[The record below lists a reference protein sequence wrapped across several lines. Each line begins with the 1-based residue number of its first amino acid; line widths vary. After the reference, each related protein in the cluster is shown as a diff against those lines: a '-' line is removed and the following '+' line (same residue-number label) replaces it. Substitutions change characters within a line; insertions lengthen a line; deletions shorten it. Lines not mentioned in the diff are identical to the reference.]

1 MNRTLRK
8 QVRQR
13 ADNYCEYCRLHQQF
27 DVLPHHVDHIIARKH
42 QGDEALDN
50 LSLACTSCSLAKGS
64 NIGGRDLRTMQF
76 TRLFHPRMDSW
87 HEHSR
92 WRGPTLVGKT
102 SIGRVTV
109 LVLRMNQTD
118 RVALR
123 KLLIKHDQFPPG
135 ND

>member
-13 ADNYCEYCRLHQQF
+13 ADNYCEYCRLHQRF
-27 DVLPHHVDHIIARKH
+27 DALPHHVDHIIARKH

-50 LSLACTSCSLAKGS
+50 LSLACTNCSLAKGS

-76 TRLFHPRMDSW
+76 TRLFHPRKDSW
-87 HEHSR
+87 HMHFR

-123 KLLIKHDQFPPG
+123 KLLIKHDQFPP